1 MSELDIKNQVYVD
14 LLRDS
19 GFKAVYADPQNKH
32 HLINLLN
39 NVLPEGVI
47 VSDIVEYRDREQMQ
61 DSVYSKKTVLDLVCR
76 DDQGRVFSV
85 EVQRDADWSMFKR

>member
-39 NVLPEGVI
+39 NVLVPYFVKK
-47 VSDIVEYRDREQMQ
+47 
-61 DSVYSKKTVLDLVCR
+61 SVHCFEIL
-76 DDQGRVFSV
+76 F
-85 EVQRDADWSMFKR
+85 

>member
-39 NVLPEGVI
+39 NVLVPYFVKKCIHLFSLAYISVKDVI
-47 VSDIVEYRDREQMQ
+47 RIY
-61 DSVYSKKTVLDLVCR
+61 
-76 DDQGRVFSV
+76 
-85 EVQRDADWSMFKR
+85 